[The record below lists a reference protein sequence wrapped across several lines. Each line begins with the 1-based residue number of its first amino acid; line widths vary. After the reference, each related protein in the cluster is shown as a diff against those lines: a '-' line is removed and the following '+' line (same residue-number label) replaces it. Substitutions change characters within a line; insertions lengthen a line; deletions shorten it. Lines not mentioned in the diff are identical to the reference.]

1 MTCSE
6 TRDLL
11 SAWLDQALEAH
22 EREGVEAHLAGC
34 PECRRELEGLRST
47 VSLLSRVE
55 HARAPMGFVD
65 KVMGEAYP
73 APWYR
78 KLGRLVFQPLSVKL
92 PLEAGAM
99 VVIAVLG
106 VYLLQGTPEMKD
118 AARPDVPAVTSRPDS
133 PPASPPAP
141 LPPAPAP
148 SPSKEGTAR
157 LKSGAPPAA
166 REERER
172 DNLAPRPDQAQA
184 PAEMNQGVKEEAPV
198 KAAPPATEPE
208 KPEPPAA
215 RSPAPR
221 ALDSRE
227 SSRERFEE
235 ERKRAQGAVP
245 AAPSAPAD
253 PSALAAPSV
262 RSARQLIA
270 PMVSGALT
278 VKDRSQAERD
288 LANLISRTG
297 AREIA
302 RRQDGN
308 ATVVDVVVPQAG
320 YADFL
325 RELGGLGALRLD
337 GQPDATAALVR
348 LAVRISE

>member
-11 SAWLDQALEAH
+11 SAWLDQALDDH
-22 EREGVEAHLAGC
+22 EREQVDAHLAGC

-47 VSLLSRVE
+47 VTVLSRVE
-55 HARAPMGFVD
+55 HPRAPVGFVD
-65 KVMGEAYP
+65 KVMGEVYP

-78 KLGRLVFQPLSVKL
+78 KLGRRVFQPLSVKL

-99 VVIAVLG
+99 VVIAILG

-118 AARPDVPAVTSRPDS
+118 AARPDVPAMAPRPDS
-133 PPASPPAP
+133 PPVAPPAP
-141 LPPAPAP
+141 LPQAPAPAP
-148 SPSKEGTAR
+148 STEGAAR
-157 LKSGAPPAA
+157 LEKGAPPAA

-172 DNLAPRPDQAQA
+172 DNLARRPDQAQA
-184 PAEMNQGVKEEAPV
+184 PAEMNQDVKKESTV
-198 KAAPPATEPE
+198 KAEPPATEPE
-208 KPEPPAA
+208 KPETPAA

-227 SSRERFEE
+227 SSRDRFEE
-235 ERKRAQGAVP
+235 DRKSAQGAVP
-245 AAPSAPAD
+245 ARPALPLAP
-253 PSALAAPSV
+253 AAPSV
-262 RSARQLIA
+262 MSTKQLIA

-278 VKDRSQAERD
+278 VKDRPQAERD

-302 RRQDGN
+302 RRQEGN
-308 ATVVDVVVPQAG
+308 ATIVDVVVPQAG
-320 YADFL
+320 YADFR

-348 LAVRISE
+348 LTVRISE

>member
-11 SAWLDQALEAH
+11 SAWLDQALDAH

-55 HARAPMGFVD
+55 HGRAPVGFVD

-133 PPASPPAP
+133 PPAAPPAP
-141 LPPAPAP
+141 LPQAPAP
-148 SPSKEGTAR
+148 SSSKEGTAR
-157 LKSGAPPAA
+157 PKSGAPPAL
-166 REERER
+166 REDRER

-184 PAEMNQGVKEEAPV
+184 PAEMNQGVREEAPV

-208 KPEPPAA
+208 KPETPAA
-215 RSPAPR
+215 REPAPR

-227 SSRERFEE
+227 SSRGRFEE
-235 ERKRAQGAVP
+235 ERKRAQDAAP
-245 AAPSAPAD
+245 AAPSAT
-253 PSALAAPSV
+253 AAPSM

-302 RRQDGN
+302 RRQEGN
-308 ATVVDVVVPQAG
+308 ATIVDVVVPQAG

>member
-11 SAWLDQALEAH
+11 SAWLDQALDAH
-22 EREGVEAHLAGC
+22 EREQVEAHLAGC

-47 VSLLSRVE
+47 VTVLSRVE
-55 HARAPMGFVD
+55 HPRAPVGFVD
-65 KVMGEAYP
+65 RVMGEVYP

-118 AARPDVPAVTSRPDS
+118 AARPDVPAVAPRLDS
-133 PPASPPAP
+133 PPVAPPAP
-141 LPPAPAP
+141 LPQAPAP
-148 SPSKEGTAR
+148 SPSTEGAAR
-157 LKSGAPPAA
+157 LEKGAPPAA

-172 DNLAPRPDQAQA
+172 DNLARRPDQAQA
-184 PAEMNQGVKEEAPV
+184 PAEMNQDVKKESTV
-198 KAAPPATEPE
+198 KAEPPATEPE
-208 KPEPPAA
+208 KPETPAA

-227 SSRERFEE
+227 SSRDRFEE
-235 ERKRAQGAVP
+235 DRKSAQGAVP
-245 AAPSAPAD
+245 ARPALPLAP
-253 PSALAAPSV
+253 AAPSV
-262 RSARQLIA
+262 MSTKQLIA

-278 VKDRSQAERD
+278 VKDRPQAERD

-302 RRQDGN
+302 RRQEGN
-308 ATVVDVVVPQAG
+308 ATIVDVVVPQAG

-337 GQPDATAALVR
+337 GQPDATAALVG

>member
-22 EREGVEAHLAGC
+22 EHEQVEAHLAGC
-34 PECRRELEGLRST
+34 PECRGELEGLRST
-47 VSLLSRVE
+47 VSVLSRVE
-55 HARAPMGFVD
+55 HARAPVGFVD
-65 KVMGEAYP
+65 KVMGGAYP

-99 VVIAVLG
+99 AVIAILG

-133 PPASPPAP
+133 PPVAPPAP
-141 LPPAPAP
+141 LPQAPAP
-148 SPSKEGTAR
+148 SPSKQGTTR
-157 LKSGAPPAA
+157 LKSGAPPTA
-166 REERER
+166 REDRER
-172 DNLAPRPDQAQA
+172 DNLAPRLDQAPA

-208 KPEPPAA
+208 KPEAPAA
-215 RSPAPR
+215 RSPVPR
-221 ALDSRE
+221 VLDSRE

-245 AAPSAPAD
+245 AAPSAPSALAD
-253 PSALAAPSV
+253 PSL

-302 RRQDGN
+302 RRQEGN
-308 ATVVDVVVPQAG
+308 ATIVDVVVPQAG

-337 GQPDATAALVR
+337 GQPDTTAALVR

>member
-11 SAWLDQALEAH
+11 SAWLDQALDAH

-55 HARAPMGFVD
+55 HARAPVGFVD

-99 VVIAVLG
+99 VAIAVLG

-133 PPASPPAP
+133 PPAAPPAP

-184 PAEMNQGVKEEAPV
+184 PAEMNQDVKKESTV
-198 KAAPPATEPE
+198 KAEPPAAEPE
-208 KPEPPAA
+208 KQETPAA
-215 RSPAPR
+215 RSPAPK

-227 SSRERFEE
+227 SIRDRFEE
-235 ERKRAQGAVP
+235 DRKRAQGAVP
-245 AAPSAPAD
+245 ARPALPLAP
-253 PSALAAPSV
+253 AAPSV
-262 RSARQLIA
+262 MSTRQLIA

-278 VKDRSQAERD
+278 VKDRPQAERD

-302 RRQDGN
+302 RRQEGN
-308 ATVVDVVVPQAG
+308 ATIVDVVVPQAG

>member
-11 SAWLDQALEAH
+11 SAWLDQALDAH
-22 EREGVEAHLAGC
+22 EREQVEAHLAGC

-47 VSLLSRVE
+47 VTVLSRVE
-55 HARAPMGFVD
+55 HPRAPVGFVD

-73 APWYR
+73 AQWYR

-99 VVIAVLG
+99 VVIAILG

-118 AARPDVPAVTSRPDS
+118 AARPDVPAVAPRPDS
-133 PPASPPAP
+133 PPVAPPVP
-141 LPPAPAP
+141 LPQAPAP
-148 SPSKEGTAR
+148 SPSTREGAAR
-157 LKSGAPPAA
+157 FESKAPPPTPGK
-166 REERER
+166 ERER
-172 DNLAPRPDQAQA
+172 DNLDRRADQAQP
-184 PAEMNQGVKEEAPV
+184 PAEMNQAEKNESTV
-198 KAAPPATEPE
+198 KAEPPATEPE
-208 KPEPPAA
+208 KPETPAA

-227 SSRERFEE
+227 SSRDRFEE
-235 ERKRAQGAVP
+235 DRKSAQGAVP
-245 AAPSAPAD
+245 ASPALPLAP
-253 PSALAAPSV
+253 AAPSV
-262 RSARQLIA
+262 MSTKQLIA
-270 PMVSGALT
+270 PTVSGALT
-278 VKDRSQAERD
+278 VKDRPQAERD

-302 RRQDGN
+302 RRQEGN
-308 ATVVDVVVPQAG
+308 ATIGDVVVPQAG
-320 YADFL
+320 YADFR

>member
-11 SAWLDQALEAH
+11 SAWLDQALDAH
-22 EREGVEAHLAGC
+22 EREQVEAHLAGC

-47 VSLLSRVE
+47 VTVLSRVE
-55 HARAPMGFVD
+55 HPRAPVGFVD
-65 KVMGEAYP
+65 RVMGEVYP

-99 VVIAVLG
+99 VVIAILG

-118 AARPDVPAVTSRPDS
+118 AARPDVPAVAPRPDS
-133 PPASPPAP
+133 PPVAPPAP
-141 LPPAPAP
+141 LPQAPAP
-148 SPSKEGTAR
+148 SPSTEGAAR
-157 LKSGAPPAA
+157 LEKGAPPAA

-172 DNLAPRPDQAQA
+172 DNLARRPDQAQA
-184 PAEMNQGVKEEAPV
+184 PAEMNQDVKKESTV
-198 KAAPPATEPE
+198 KAEPPATEPE
-208 KPEPPAA
+208 KPETPAA

-227 SSRERFEE
+227 SSRDRFEE
-235 ERKRAQGAVP
+235 DRKNAQGAAPARPALPLAP
-245 AAPSAPAD
+245 AAPSVM
-253 PSALAAPSV
+253 STK
-262 RSARQLIA
+262 QLIA

-278 VKDRSQAERD
+278 VKDRPQAERD

-302 RRQDGN
+302 RRQEGN
-308 ATVVDVVVPQAG
+308 ATIVDVVVPQAG

>member
-11 SAWLDQALEAH
+11 SAWLDQALDAH
-22 EREGVEAHLAGC
+22 EREQVEAHLASC

-47 VSLLSRVE
+47 VTVLSRVE
-55 HARAPMGFVD
+55 HPRAPVGFVD
-65 KVMGEAYP
+65 RVMGEVYP

-99 VVIAVLG
+99 VVIAILG

-118 AARPDVPAVTSRPDS
+118 AARPDVPAVAPRPDS
-133 PPASPPAP
+133 PPVAPPAP
-141 LPPAPAP
+141 LPQAPAP
-148 SPSKEGTAR
+148 SPSTEGAAR
-157 LKSGAPPAA
+157 LEKGAPPAA

-172 DNLAPRPDQAQA
+172 DNLARRPDQAQA
-184 PAEMNQGVKEEAPV
+184 PAEMNQDVKKESTV
-198 KAAPPATEPE
+198 KAEPPATEPE
-208 KPEPPAA
+208 KPETPAA

-227 SSRERFEE
+227 SSRDRFEE
-235 ERKRAQGAVP
+235 DRKSAQGAVP
-245 AAPSAPAD
+245 ARPALPLAP
-253 PSALAAPSV
+253 AAPSV
-262 RSARQLIA
+262 MSTKQLIA

-278 VKDRSQAERD
+278 VKDRPQAERD

-302 RRQDGN
+302 RRQEGN
-308 ATVVDVVVPQAG
+308 ATIVDVVVPQAG
-320 YADFL
+320 YADFR

>member
-11 SAWLDQALEAH
+11 SAWLDQALDAH
-22 EREGVEAHLAGC
+22 EREQVEAHLAGC
-34 PECRRELEGLRST
+34 PECCRELEGLRST
-47 VSLLSRVE
+47 VTVLSRVE
-55 HARAPMGFVD
+55 HPRAPVGFVD
-65 KVMGEAYP
+65 RVMGEVYP

-78 KLGRLVFQPLSVKL
+78 KLGRVVFQPLSVKL

-99 VVIAVLG
+99 VVIAILG

-118 AARPDVPAVTSRPDS
+118 AARPDVPAVAPRPDS
-133 PPASPPAP
+133 PPVAAPAP
-141 LPPAPAP
+141 LPQAPAP
-148 SPSKEGTAR
+148 SPSTEGAAR
-157 LKSGAPPAA
+157 LEKGAPPAA
-166 REERER
+166 REEREH
-172 DNLAPRPDQAQA
+172 DNLARRPDQAQA
-184 PAEMNQGVKEEAPV
+184 PAEMNQDVKKESTV
-198 KAAPPATEPE
+198 KAEPPATEPE
-208 KPEPPAA
+208 KPETPAA

-227 SSRERFEE
+227 SSRDRFEE
-235 ERKRAQGAVP
+235 DRKSAQGAVP
-245 AAPSAPAD
+245 ARPALPLAP
-253 PSALAAPSV
+253 AAPSV
-262 RSARQLIA
+262 MSTKQLIA

-278 VKDRSQAERD
+278 VKDRPQAERD

-302 RRQDGN
+302 RRQEGN
-308 ATVVDVVVPQAG
+308 ATIVDVVVPQAG
-320 YADFL
+320 YADFR

>member
-11 SAWLDQALEAH
+11 SAWLDQALDAH
-22 EREGVEAHLAGC
+22 EREQVEAHLAGC

-47 VSLLSRVE
+47 VSVLSRVE
-55 HARAPMGFVD
+55 HARAPVGFVD
-65 KVMGEAYP
+65 KVMDEAYP

-78 KLGRLVFQPLSVKL
+78 KLGRLVFQPLAVKL

-99 VVIAVLG
+99 AVVAILG

-133 PPASPPAP
+133 PPAAPPAP
-141 LPPAPAP
+141 LPQAPAP
-148 SPSKEGTAR
+148 SPPKEDTAR
-157 LKSGAPPAA
+157 LKSGAPPAS
-166 REERER
+166 RENRER

-227 SSRERFEE
+227 SSRDRFEE
-235 ERKRAQGAVP
+235 DRKSAQGLAPARP
-245 AAPSAPAD
+245 AAP
-253 PSALAAPSV
+253 AAPPV
-262 RSARQLIA
+262 MSAKRFVA

-278 VKDRSQAERD
+278 VKDKLQAERD

-302 RRQDGN
+302 RRQEGN
-308 ATVVDVVVPQAG
+308 ATIVDVVVPQAG

>member
-11 SAWLDQALEAH
+11 SAWLDQALDAH
-22 EREGVEAHLAGC
+22 EREQVEAHLAGC

-55 HARAPMGFVD
+55 HARAPVGFVD

-99 VVIAVLG
+99 VVLAVLG

-118 AARPDVPAVTSRPDS
+118 AARPAAPAVTSRPDP
-133 PPASPPAP
+133 PPAAPPAP
-141 LPPAPAP
+141 LPQAPAP
-148 SPSKEGTAR
+148 SASKEGTAR

-166 REERER
+166 REDRER
-172 DNLAPRPDQAQA
+172 DNLARRPDQTQA
-184 PAEMNQGVKEEAPV
+184 PAEMNQDVKKESTV

-208 KPEPPAA
+208 KPETPAA

-221 ALDSRE
+221 VLDSRE
-227 SSRERFEE
+227 SSRDRFEE

-245 AAPSAPAD
+245 PAPPAP
-253 PSALAAPSV
+253 AAPSV
-262 RSARQLIA
+262 MSARQLTAA
-270 PMVSGALT
+270 PMVSGALA
-278 VKDRSQAERD
+278 VKDRPQAERD

-302 RRQDGN
+302 RRQEGN
-308 ATVVDVVVPQAG
+308 ATIVDVVVPQAG

-337 GQPDATAALVR
+337 GQPDATAALIR

>member
-11 SAWLDQALEAH
+11 SAWLDQALDAH
-22 EREGVEAHLAGC
+22 EREQVQAHLAGC

-47 VSLLSRVE
+47 VTVLSRVE
-55 HARAPMGFVD
+55 HPRAPVGFVD
-65 KVMGEAYP
+65 KVMGEVYP

-78 KLGRLVFQPLSVKL
+78 KLGRRVFQPLSVKL

-99 VVIAVLG
+99 VVIAILG

-118 AARPDVPAVTSRPDS
+118 AARPDVPAMAPRPDS
-133 PPASPPAP
+133 PPVAPPAP
-141 LPPAPAP
+141 LPQAPAPAP
-148 SPSKEGTAR
+148 STEGAAR
-157 LKSGAPPAA
+157 LEKGAPPAA

-172 DNLAPRPDQAQA
+172 DNLARRPDQAQA
-184 PAEMNQGVKEEAPV
+184 PAEMNQDVKKESTV
-198 KAAPPATEPE
+198 KAEPPATEPE
-208 KPEPPAA
+208 KPETPAA

-227 SSRERFEE
+227 SSRDRFEE
-235 ERKRAQGAVP
+235 DRKSAQGAVP
-245 AAPSAPAD
+245 ARPALPLAP
-253 PSALAAPSV
+253 AAPSV
-262 RSARQLIA
+262 MSTKQLIA

-278 VKDRSQAERD
+278 VKDRPQAERD

-302 RRQDGN
+302 RRQEGN
-308 ATVVDVVVPQAG
+308 ATIVDVVVPQAC
-320 YADFL
+320 YADFR

-348 LAVRISE
+348 LTVRISE

>member
-11 SAWLDQALEAH
+11 SAWLDQALDPH
-22 EREGVEAHLAGC
+22 EREQVEAHLAGC

-47 VSLLSRVE
+47 VTVLSRVE
-55 HARAPMGFVD
+55 HPRAPVGFVD
-65 KVMGEAYP
+65 RVMGEVYP

-118 AARPDVPAVTSRPDS
+118 AARPDVPAVAPRLDS
-133 PPASPPAP
+133 PPVAPPAP
-141 LPPAPAP
+141 LPQAPAP
-148 SPSKEGTAR
+148 SPSTEGAAR
-157 LKSGAPPAA
+157 LEKGAPPAA

-172 DNLAPRPDQAQA
+172 DNLARRPDQAQA
-184 PAEMNQGVKEEAPV
+184 PATV
-198 KAAPPATEPE
+198 KAEPPATEPE
-208 KPEPPAA
+208 KPETPAA

-227 SSRERFEE
+227 SSRDRFEE
-235 ERKRAQGAVP
+235 DRKSAQGAVP
-245 AAPSAPAD
+245 ARPALPLAP
-253 PSALAAPSV
+253 AAPSV
-262 RSARQLIA
+262 MSTKQLIA

-278 VKDRSQAERD
+278 VKDRPQAERD

-302 RRQDGN
+302 RRQEGN
-308 ATVVDVVVPQAG
+308 ATIVDVVVPQAG
-320 YADFL
+320 YADFR

-337 GQPDATAALVR
+337 GQPDPTAALVR

>member
-11 SAWLDQALEAH
+11 SAWLDQALDAH
-22 EREGVEAHLAGC
+22 EREQVEAHLAGC

-47 VSLLSRVE
+47 VTVLSRVE
-55 HARAPMGFVD
+55 HPRAPVGFVD
-65 KVMGEAYP
+65 KVMGEVYP

-78 KLGRLVFQPLSVKL
+78 KLGRRVFQPLSVKL

-99 VVIAVLG
+99 VVIAILG

-118 AARPDVPAVTSRPDS
+118 AARPDVPAMAPRPDS
-133 PPASPPAP
+133 PPVAPPAP
-141 LPPAPAP
+141 LPQAPAP
-148 SPSKEGTAR
+148 SPSTEGAAR
-157 LKSGAPPAA
+157 LEKGAPPAA

-172 DNLAPRPDQAQA
+172 DNLARRPDQAQA
-184 PAEMNQGVKEEAPV
+184 PAEMNQDVKKESTV
-198 KAAPPATEPE
+198 KAEPPATEPE
-208 KPEPPAA
+208 KPETPAA

-227 SSRERFEE
+227 SSRDRFEE
-235 ERKRAQGAVP
+235 DRKSAQGAVP
-245 AAPSAPAD
+245 ARPALPLAP
-253 PSALAAPSV
+253 AAPSV
-262 RSARQLIA
+262 MSTKQLIA

-278 VKDRSQAERD
+278 VKDRPQAERD

-302 RRQDGN
+302 RRQEGN
-308 ATVVDVVVPQAG
+308 ATIVDVVVPQAG
-320 YADFL
+320 YADFR

-348 LAVRISE
+348 LTVRISE

>member
-11 SAWLDQALEAH
+11 SAWLDQALDAH
-22 EREGVEAHLAGC
+22 EREQVEAHLAGC

-47 VSLLSRVE
+47 VTVLSRVE
-55 HARAPMGFVD
+55 HPRAPVGFVD
-65 KVMGEAYP
+65 KVMGEVYP

-78 KLGRLVFQPLSVKL
+78 KLGRRVFQPLSVKL

-99 VVIAVLG
+99 VVIAILG
-106 VYLLQGTPEMKD
+106 VYLLKGTPEMKD
-118 AARPDVPAVTSRPDS
+118 AARPDVPAMAPRPDS
-133 PPASPPAP
+133 PPVAPPAP
-141 LPPAPAP
+141 LPQAPAPAP
-148 SPSKEGTAR
+148 STEGAAR
-157 LKSGAPPAA
+157 LEKGAPPAA

-172 DNLAPRPDQAQA
+172 DNLVRRPDQAQE
-184 PAEMNQGVKEEAPV
+184 PAEMNQDVKKESTV
-198 KAAPPATEPE
+198 KAEPPATEPE
-208 KPEPPAA
+208 KPETPAA

-227 SSRERFEE
+227 SSRDRFEE
-235 ERKRAQGAVP
+235 DRKSAEGAVP
-245 AAPSAPAD
+245 ARPALPLAP
-253 PSALAAPSV
+253 AAPSV
-262 RSARQLIA
+262 MSTKQLIA

-278 VKDRSQAERD
+278 VKDRPQAERD

-302 RRQDGN
+302 RRQEGN
-308 ATVVDVVVPQAG
+308 ATIVDVVVPQAG
-320 YADFL
+320 YADFR

-348 LAVRISE
+348 LTVRISE

>member
-6 TRDLL
+6 TRELL
-11 SAWLDQALEAH
+11 SAWLDQALDDH
-22 EREGVEAHLAGC
+22 ERERIEAHLAGC

-55 HARAPMGFVD
+55 HARAPLGFVD

-99 VVIAVLG
+99 AVIAILG

-133 PPASPPAP
+133 PPVAPPAP
-141 LPPAPAP
+141 LPQAPAP
-148 SPSKEGTAR
+148 SPSRKGAAR
-157 LKSGAPPAA
+157 LESGPPPAA
-166 REERER
+166 REDRER
-172 DNLAPRPDQAQA
+172 DNLAQRADQAQS
-184 PAEMNQGVKEEAPV
+184 PAEMNQAEKKESTV

-208 KPEPPAA
+208 KPETPAA

-227 SSRERFEE
+227 SIRDRFEE
-235 ERKRAQGAVP
+235 ERKSAQGLAPARPAAP
-245 AAPSAPAD
+245 AAPSVM
-253 PSALAAPSV
+253 SAKQQV
-262 RSARQLIA
+262 T

-278 VKDRSQAERD
+278 VKDRPQAERD

-302 RRQDGN
+302 RRQEGD
-308 ATVVDVVVPQAG
+308 ATIVDVVVPQAG

-348 LAVRISE
+348 LTVRISE

>member
-1 MTCSE
+1 MTCPE

-11 SAWLDQALEAH
+11 SGWLDQALDAH
-22 EREGVEAHLAGC
+22 EREQVEAHLAGC

-55 HARAPMGFVD
+55 PARAPVGFVD
-65 KVMGEAYP
+65 KVMGEVYP

-106 VYLLQGTPEMKD
+106 VYLLQRTPEMKD

-133 PPASPPAP
+133 PPAAPPAP
-141 LPPAPAP
+141 LPQAPAP
-148 SPSKEGTAR
+148 PPSREGTAR
-157 LKSGAPPAA
+157 FDSGAPPPPGK
-166 REERER
+166 ERER
-172 DNLAPRPDQAQA
+172 DNLARPADQAQA
-184 PAEMNQGVKEEAPV
+184 PAETNQDVKKESSVDAE
-198 KAAPPATEPE
+198 PPATEPE
-208 KPEPPAA
+208 KPETPAA

-221 ALDSRE
+221 VLDSRK
-227 SSRERFEE
+227 SSRDRFEE
-235 ERKRAQGAVP
+235 ERKSAQGAMP
-245 AAPSAPAD
+245 AAPSAPA
-253 PSALAAPSV
+253 PPSV
-262 RSARQLIA
+262 MSARQLTA

-278 VKDRSQAERD
+278 VKDRPQAERD

-297 AREIA
+297 TREIA
-302 RRQDGN
+302 RRQEGN
-308 ATVVDVVVPQAG
+308 ATIVDVVVPQAG

-348 LAVRISE
+348 LSVRISE

>member
-11 SAWLDQALEAH
+11 SAWLDQALDPH
-22 EREGVEAHLAGC
+22 EREQVEAHLAGC
-34 PECRRELEGLRST
+34 PECCRELEGLRST
-47 VSLLSRVE
+47 VTVLSRVG
-55 HARAPMGFVD
+55 HPRAPVGFVD
-65 KVMGEAYP
+65 RVMGEVYP

-99 VVIAVLG
+99 VVIAILG

-118 AARPDVPAVTSRPDS
+118 AARPDVPAMAPRPDS
-133 PPASPPAP
+133 PPVAPPAP
-141 LPPAPAP
+141 LPQAPAP
-148 SPSKEGTAR
+148 SPSTEGAAR
-157 LKSGAPPAA
+157 LEKGAPPAA
-166 REERER
+166 REDRER
-172 DNLAPRPDQAQA
+172 DNLARRPDQAQA
-184 PAEMNQGVKEEAPV
+184 PAEMNQDVKKESTV
-198 KAAPPATEPE
+198 KAEPPATEPE
-208 KPEPPAA
+208 KPETPAA

-227 SSRERFEE
+227 SSRDRFEE
-235 ERKRAQGAVP
+235 DRKSAQGAVP
-245 AAPSAPAD
+245 ARPALPLAP
-253 PSALAAPSV
+253 AAPSV
-262 RSARQLIA
+262 MSTKQLIA

-278 VKDRSQAERD
+278 VKDRPQAERD

-302 RRQDGN
+302 RRQEGN
-308 ATVVDVVVPQAG
+308 ATIVDVVVPQAG

>member
-11 SAWLDQALEAH
+11 SAWLDQALDAH
-22 EREGVEAHLAGC
+22 EREQVEAHLAGC

-47 VSLLSRVE
+47 VTVLSRVE
-55 HARAPMGFVD
+55 HPRAPVGFVD
-65 KVMGEAYP
+65 KVMGEVYP

-78 KLGRLVFQPLSVKL
+78 KLGRRVFQPLSVKL

-99 VVIAVLG
+99 VVIAILG

-118 AARPDVPAVTSRPDS
+118 AARPDVPAVAPRPDS
-133 PPASPPAP
+133 PPVAPPAP
-141 LPPAPAP
+141 LPQAPAPAP
-148 SPSKEGTAR
+148 STEGAAR
-157 LKSGAPPAA
+157 LEKGAPPAA

-172 DNLAPRPDQAQA
+172 DNLARRPDQAQA
-184 PAEMNQGVKEEAPV
+184 PAEMNQDVKKESTV
-198 KAAPPATEPE
+198 KAEPPATEPE
-208 KPEPPAA
+208 KPETPAA

-227 SSRERFEE
+227 SSRDRFEE
-235 ERKRAQGAVP
+235 DRKSAQGAVP
-245 AAPSAPAD
+245 ARPALPLAP
-253 PSALAAPSV
+253 AAPSV
-262 RSARQLIA
+262 MSTKQLIA

-278 VKDRSQAERD
+278 VKDRPQAERD

-302 RRQDGN
+302 RRQEGN
-308 ATVVDVVVPQAG
+308 ATIVDVVVPQAG
-320 YADFL
+320 YADFR

-348 LAVRISE
+348 LTVRISE

>member
-11 SAWLDQALEAH
+11 SAWLDQALDAH
-22 EREGVEAHLAGC
+22 EREQVEAHLAGC

-47 VSLLSRVE
+47 VTVLSRVE
-55 HARAPMGFVD
+55 HPRAPVGFVD
-65 KVMGEAYP
+65 RVMGEVYP

-92 PLEAGAM
+92 PLEASAM

-118 AARPDVPAVTSRPDS
+118 AARPDVPAVAPRLDS
-133 PPASPPAP
+133 PPVAPPAP
-141 LPPAPAP
+141 LPQAPAP
-148 SPSKEGTAR
+148 SPSTEGAAR
-157 LKSGAPPAA
+157 LEKGAPPAA

-172 DNLAPRPDQAQA
+172 DNLARRPDQAQA
-184 PAEMNQGVKEEAPV
+184 PAEMNQDVKKESTV
-198 KAAPPATEPE
+198 KAEPPATEPE
-208 KPEPPAA
+208 KPETPAA

-227 SSRERFEE
+227 SSRDRFEE
-235 ERKRAQGAVP
+235 DRKSAQGAVP
-245 AAPSAPAD
+245 ARPALPLAP
-253 PSALAAPSV
+253 AAPSV
-262 RSARQLIA
+262 MSTKQLIA

-278 VKDRSQAERD
+278 VKDRPQAERD
-288 LANLISRTG
+288 LANLISRAG

-302 RRQDGN
+302 RRQEGN
-308 ATVVDVVVPQAG
+308 ATIVDVVVPQAG
-320 YADFL
+320 YADFR

-348 LAVRISE
+348 LTVRISE

>member
-11 SAWLDQALEAH
+11 SAWLDQALDAH
-22 EREGVEAHLAGC
+22 EREQVEAHLAGC

-47 VSLLSRVE
+47 VTVLSRVE
-55 HARAPMGFVD
+55 HPRAPVGFVD
-65 KVMGEAYP
+65 KVMGEVYP
-73 APWYR
+73 ARWYR

-99 VVIAVLG
+99 VVIAILG

-118 AARPDVPAVTSRPDS
+118 AARPDVPAVAPRPDS
-133 PPASPPAP
+133 PPVAPPAP
-141 LPPAPAP
+141 LPQAPAP
-148 SPSKEGTAR
+148 SPSTEGAAR
-157 LKSGAPPAA
+157 LEKGAPPAA

-172 DNLAPRPDQAQA
+172 DNLARRPDQAQA
-184 PAEMNQGVKEEAPV
+184 PAEMNQDVKKESTV
-198 KAAPPATEPE
+198 KVEPPATESE
-208 KPEPPAA
+208 KPETPAG

-227 SSRERFEE
+227 SSRDRFEE
-235 ERKRAQGAVP
+235 DRKSAQGAVP
-245 AAPSAPAD
+245 ARPALPLAP
-253 PSALAAPSV
+253 AAPSV
-262 RSARQLIA
+262 MSTKQLIA

-278 VKDRSQAERD
+278 VKDRPQAERD

-302 RRQDGN
+302 RRQEGN
-308 ATVVDVVVPQAG
+308 ATIVDVVVPQAG
-320 YADFL
+320 YADFR

>member
-1 MTCSE
+1 MTCPE

-22 EREGVEAHLAGC
+22 EHEQVEAHLAGC
-34 PECRRELEGLRST
+34 PECRGELEGLRST

-55 HARAPMGFVD
+55 HARAPVGFVD
-65 KVMGEAYP
+65 KVMGGAYP

-106 VYLLQGTPEMKD
+106 VYLLQGMPEMKD
-118 AARPDVPAVTSRPDS
+118 AARPDVPAVAPRPDS
-133 PPASPPAP
+133 PPAAPPAP
-141 LPPAPAP
+141 LPQAPAP

-157 LKSGAPPAA
+157 LKSGAPPVA
-166 REERER
+166 REDRER
-172 DNLAPRPDQAQA
+172 DNLARQPDQAPA
-184 PAEMNQGVKEEAPV
+184 PAEMNQDLKKESTVTAES
-198 KAAPPATEPE
+198 PATTPE
-208 KPEPPAA
+208 KPETPAA

-221 ALDSRE
+221 VLDSRE
-227 SSRERFEE
+227 SSRDRFEE
-235 ERKRAQGAVP
+235 ERKRAQSAVP
-245 AAPSAPAD
+245 AAPSA

-262 RSARQLIA
+262 RSARQLTA

-302 RRQDGN
+302 RRQEGN
-308 ATVVDVVVPQAG
+308 ATIVDVVVPQAG

-337 GQPDATAALVR
+337 GQPDTTAALVR

>member
-11 SAWLDQALEAH
+11 SAWLDQALDAH
-22 EREGVEAHLAGC
+22 EREQVEAHLAGC
-34 PECRRELEGLRST
+34 PECCRELEGLRST
-47 VSLLSRVE
+47 VTVLSRVG
-55 HARAPMGFVD
+55 HPRAPVGFVD
-65 KVMGEAYP
+65 RVMGEVYP

-99 VVIAVLG
+99 VVIAILG

-118 AARPDVPAVTSRPDS
+118 AARPDVPAVAARPDS
-133 PPASPPAP
+133 PPVAPPAP
-141 LPPAPAP
+141 LPQAPAP
-148 SPSKEGTAR
+148 SPSTEGAAR
-157 LKSGAPPAA
+157 LEKGAPPAA

-172 DNLAPRPDQAQA
+172 DNLARRPDQAQA
-184 PAEMNQGVKEEAPV
+184 PAEMNQDVKKESTV
-198 KAAPPATEPE
+198 KAEPPATEPE
-208 KPEPPAA
+208 KPETPAA

-227 SSRERFEE
+227 SSRDRFEE
-235 ERKRAQGAVP
+235 DRKNAQGAAPARPALPLAP
-245 AAPSAPAD
+245 AAPSVM
-253 PSALAAPSV
+253 STK
-262 RSARQLIA
+262 QLIA

-278 VKDRSQAERD
+278 VKDRPQAERD

-302 RRQDGN
+302 RRQEGN
-308 ATVVDVVVPQAG
+308 ATIVDVVVPQAG
-320 YADFL
+320 YADFR

>member
-11 SAWLDQALEAH
+11 SAWLDQALDAH
-22 EREGVEAHLAGC
+22 EREQVEAHLAGC

-47 VSLLSRVE
+47 VTVLSRVE
-55 HARAPMGFVD
+55 HPRAPVGFVD
-65 KVMGEAYP
+65 KVMGEVYP

-99 VVIAVLG
+99 VVIAILG

-118 AARPDVPAVTSRPDS
+118 AARPDVPAVAPRPDS
-133 PPASPPAP
+133 PPVAPPAP
-141 LPPAPAP
+141 LPQAPAQ
-148 SPSKEGTAR
+148 SPSTEGAAR
-157 LKSGAPPAA
+157 LEKGAPPAA

-172 DNLAPRPDQAQA
+172 DNLARRPDQAQA
-184 PAEMNQGVKEEAPV
+184 PTEMNQDVKKESTV
-198 KAAPPATEPE
+198 KAEPPATEPE
-208 KPEPPAA
+208 KPETPAA

-227 SSRERFEE
+227 SSRDRFEDDRE
-235 ERKRAQGAVP
+235 SAEGAVP
-245 AAPSAPAD
+245 ARPALPLAP
-253 PSALAAPSV
+253 AAPSV
-262 RSARQLIA
+262 MSTKQLIA

-278 VKDRSQAERD
+278 VKDRPQAERD
-288 LANLISRTG
+288 LTNLISRTG

-302 RRQDGN
+302 RRQEGN
-308 ATVVDVVVPQAG
+308 ATIVDVVVPQAG
-320 YADFL
+320 YADFR

>member
-6 TRDLL
+6 ARDLL
-11 SAWLDQALEAH
+11 SAWLDQALDAH
-22 EREGVEAHLAGC
+22 EREQVEAHLAGC

-47 VSLLSRVE
+47 VTVLSRVE
-55 HARAPMGFVD
+55 HPRAPVGFVD
-65 KVMGEAYP
+65 KVMGEVYP

-99 VVIAVLG
+99 VVIAILG
-106 VYLLQGTPEMKD
+106 VYLLQGTPEMQD
-118 AARPDVPAVTSRPDS
+118 AARPDVPAVAPRPDS
-133 PPASPPAP
+133 PPVAPPAP
-141 LPPAPAP
+141 LPQAPAPAP
-148 SPSKEGTAR
+148 STEGASR
-157 LKSGAPPAA
+157 LEKGAPPAA
-166 REERER
+166 PEERER
-172 DNLAPRPDQAQA
+172 DNLARRPDQAQA
-184 PAEMNQGVKEEAPV
+184 PAEMNQDVKKESTV
-198 KAAPPATEPE
+198 KAEPPATEPE
-208 KPEPPAA
+208 KPETPAA

-227 SSRERFEE
+227 SSRDRFEE
-235 ERKRAQGAVP
+235 DRKSAQGAVP
-245 AAPSAPAD
+245 ARPALPLAP
-253 PSALAAPSV
+253 AAPSV
-262 RSARQLIA
+262 MSTKQLIA

-278 VKDRSQAERD
+278 VKDRPQAERD

-302 RRQDGN
+302 RRQEGN
-308 ATVVDVVVPQAG
+308 ATIVDVVVPQAG
-320 YADFL
+320 YADFR

-348 LAVRISE
+348 LTVRISE

>member
-11 SAWLDQALEAH
+11 SAWLDQALDAH
-22 EREGVEAHLAGC
+22 EREQVEAHLAGC

-47 VSLLSRVE
+47 VTVLSRVE
-55 HARAPMGFVD
+55 HPRAPVGFVD
-65 KVMGEAYP
+65 KVMGEVYP

-99 VVIAVLG
+99 VVIAILG

-118 AARPDVPAVTSRPDS
+118 AARPDVPAVAPRPDS
-133 PPASPPAP
+133 PPVAPPAS
-141 LPPAPAP
+141 LPQAPAP
-148 SPSKEGTAR
+148 SPSTEGAAR
-157 LKSGAPPAA
+157 LEKGAPPAA

-172 DNLAPRPDQAQA
+172 DNLARRPDQAQA
-184 PAEMNQGVKEEAPV
+184 PAEMNQDVKKESTV
-198 KAAPPATEPE
+198 KAEPPATEPE
-208 KPEPPAA
+208 KPETPAA

-227 SSRERFEE
+227 SSRDRFEE
-235 ERKRAQGAVP
+235 DRKSAQGAVP
-245 AAPSAPAD
+245 ARPALPLAP
-253 PSALAAPSV
+253 AAPSV
-262 RSARQLIA
+262 MSTKQLIA

-278 VKDRSQAERD
+278 VKDRPQAERD

-302 RRQDGN
+302 RRQEGN
-308 ATVVDVVVPQAG
+308 ATIVDVVVPQAG
-320 YADFL
+320 YADFR

>member
-11 SAWLDQALEAH
+11 SAWLDQALDAH
-22 EREGVEAHLAGC
+22 EREQVEAHLAGC

-47 VSLLSRVE
+47 VTVLSRVE
-55 HARAPMGFVD
+55 HPRAPVGFVD
-65 KVMGEAYP
+65 KVMDEVYP

-118 AARPDVPAVTSRPDS
+118 AARPDVPAVAPRPDS
-133 PPASPPAP
+133 PPVAPPAP
-141 LPPAPAP
+141 LPQAPAP
-148 SPSKEGTAR
+148 SPSTEGAAR
-157 LKSGAPPAA
+157 LEKGAPPAA

-172 DNLAPRPDQAQA
+172 DNLARRPDQAQA
-184 PAEMNQGVKEEAPV
+184 PAEMNQDVKKESTV
-198 KAAPPATEPE
+198 KAEPPATEPE
-208 KPEPPAA
+208 KPETPAA
-215 RSPAPR
+215 RLPAPK

-227 SSRERFEE
+227 SIRDRFEE
-235 ERKRAQGAVP
+235 ERKRAQGTVPARPALPLAP
-245 AAPSAPAD
+245 AAPSVM
-253 PSALAAPSV
+253 ST
-262 RSARQLIA
+262 RQLIA

-278 VKDRSQAERD
+278 VKDRLQAERD

-297 AREIA
+297 AREIV
-302 RRQDGN
+302 RRQEGN
-308 ATVVDVVVPQAG
+308 ATIVDVVVPQAG